1 VDSESGRSIGQT
13 AQMDPTGLSSPFG
26 QLVIAA
32 GLISTIVVLIMLLRR
47 RR

>member
-1 VDSESGRSIGQT
+1 
-13 AQMDPTGLSSPFG
+13 MSSTLG

-32 GLISTIVVLIMLLRR
+32 GLIATIVVLVMLLRR